1 MVRYMPFLFS
11 PEIRTE
17 NSAFFAAMNTPKG
30 FVSEF
35 ESLFSSY
42 HTYMIK
48 GGPGTGKS
56 TMMRKLAK
64 EAELRGI
71 PVSYY
76 YCSSD
81 PTSLDAITLDTLNIA
96 VLDATL
102 PHAIEPSLVGI
113 KDFYLDLAQFVTPD
127 IRRNKEEIEK
137 LTCDKKEAYERA
149 YLLLK
154 ALSAADQTLE
164 SLRRDTFCYE
174 KCQKI
179 LTRLVDR
186 LGLKAENTP
195 TEKHLPASAI
205 GCAGYIAIDSY
216 HENTCTDIEITD
228 RYGIAHYVF
237 HILRAILKERRISY
251 RYSLSPLTM
260 TPDTLWIGQKNI
272 LISSLPLSKAPALT
286 INCERFLKER
296 GQGLYKGQKAIVTSE
311 KLLFAEAKEAFSK
324 AGEAHKKIEAL
335 YRPAM
340 NFTALNSYTSA
351 LIREIFPH

>member
-1 MVRYMPFLFS
+1 MPFLFS
-11 PEIRTE
+11 PEIRSE
-17 NSAFFAAMNTPKG
+17 SSAFFAAMNTPEG
-30 FVSEF
+30 FVSKF

-64 EAELRGI
+64 EAEARGI

-81 PTSLDAITLDTLNIA
+81 PSSLDAITLEPLKIA
-96 VLDATL
+96 VLDATS
-102 PHAIEPSLVGI
+102 PHALEPALVGI

-127 IRRNKEEIEK
+127 IRRSKEELEK
-137 LTCDKKEAYERA
+137 LTRDKKEAYVRA

-154 ALSAADQTLE
+154 ALHTADQTLE
-164 SLRRDTFCYE
+164 SLRRDSFDAD

-186 LGLKAENTP
+186 LGLKAENAP
-195 TEKHLPASAI
+195 TETLLPISAM
-205 GCAGYIAIDSY
+205 GCSGYIAIDGY
-216 HENTCTDIEITD
+216 PKDTRTDIEITD
-228 RYGIAHYVF
+228 RHGIAPRVF
-237 HILRAILKERRISY
+237 AILRDILKEKKISC

-260 TPDTLWIGQKNI
+260 KTDTLWIGQNKI
-272 LISSLPLSKAPALT
+272 LISSLPFSKAPTLT
-286 INCERFLKER
+286 VNCERFLKAR
-296 GQGLYKGQKAIVTSE
+296 GQGLYKGQKAVITAE
-311 KLLFAEAKEAFSK
+311 KLLFSEAKEAFSQ
-324 AGEAHKKIEAL
+324 AAEAHKKIEAL

-340 NFTALNSYTSA
+340 NFTALNSFTSA
-351 LIREIFPH
+351 LIREIFAY